1 MPGAGDQPV
10 PAERLA
16 GVPLMQ
22 PPGRRLRKSHPRASQ
37 RLRRGASP
45 VQRLRC
51 QCAAFRAAPARVQ
64 PVRADAP
71 GAGRELRV
79 DAHRDLAPAALLQ
92 GGQDRAPCQ
101 GPGLEAV
108 RRARGA
114 PPERGGRHDPGDG
127 PGAVAAGNA
136 KKASR
141 ARQKNR
147 LRPGA
152 LRIII
157 DLSPRFRSSALFGR
171 VPPANPPG
179 IAAANAKI
187 SPHRVFRRKIRQK
200 NL

>member
-1 MPGAGDQPV
+1 
-10 PAERLA
+10 
-16 GVPLMQ
+16 MQ
-22 PPGRRLRKSHPRASQ
+22 PQRRRLRKPHPRASQ

-51 QCAAFRAAPARVQ
+51 QCAAFRAVHARVQ

-71 GAGRELRV
+71 GAGCELRV
-79 DAHRDLAPAALLQ
+79 DAHRDLSPAALLQ

-101 GPGLEAV
+101 RAGLEAV
-108 RRARGA
+108 RRARCA

-127 PGAVAAGNA
+127 PGAAAAGNA

-147 LRPGA
+147 LRLGA
-152 LRIII
+152 FRTVI
-157 DLSPRFRSSALFGR
+157 DRSPRFRSSALSGR
-171 VPPANPPG
+171 VPPASPPG
-179 IAAANAKI
+179 IAAASAKI
-187 SPHRVFRRKIRQK
+187 SPRPGFRQNPLQK